1 MTRIVPRERQK
12 RSVVRVAR
20 ATLTL
25 DRRAAQHHARMETG
39 TTITP
44 DDRAGLLAGAPLLAG
59 VDAAGLDAIAQRV
72 VEVEFPK
79 DHVIARQGEVGT
91 GFFMVAR
98 GAVRVVRDGTTITRL
113 GPGDFFGELS
123 VLDGR
128 PRVAQVV
135 ADEPTVCLALATW
148 DFEAVVKEQPAVAL
162 AILRGLAGRLRGLTE
177 ADRH

>member
-1 MTRIVPRERQK
+1 M
-12 RSVVRVAR
+12 
-20 ATLTL
+20 TLTQ
-25 DRRAAQHHARMETG
+25 DHRAE
-39 TTITP
+39 
-44 DDRAGLLAGAPLLAG
+44 LLARAPLLAG
-59 VDAAGLDAIAQRV
+59 VDETGIAMIASRT

-91 GFFMVAR
+91 GFFLVAS
-98 GAVRVVRDGTTITRL
+98 GGVRVVRDGRTIADL

-135 ADEPTVCLALATW
+135 AEEPTICLALASW
-148 DFEAVVKEQPAVAL
+148 DFEAVVMEQPAVAL
-162 AILRGLAGRLRGLTE
+162 AVLRGLAGRLRGVTE

>member
-1 MTRIVPRERQK
+1 M
-12 RSVVRVAR
+12 
-20 ATLTL
+20 
-25 DRRAAQHHARMETG
+25 DTG

-44 DDRAGLLAGAPLLAG
+44 DVRAELLAGAPLLAG
-59 VDAAGLDAIAQRV
+59 VDAQGLGAIARRV
-72 VEVEFPK
+72 VEIEFPK

-98 GAVRVVRDGTTITRL
+98 GAVRVVRDGKTITQL

-128 PRVAQVV
+128 PRVAQVI
-135 ADEPTVCLALATW
+135 AAEPTVCLALASW

-162 AILRGLAGRLRGLTE
+162 AILRGLAGRLRRLTE
-177 ADRH
+177 AERH